1 MSRAR
6 IFSTAILAA
15 ALALSAPRAEA
26 QSESSVTAAGNA
38 VLPSGASFGTVTLKD
53 IKFGIGAFVA
63 ASGAATG
70 DVESTL
76 HGTSTKGKTQTI
88 TMEGKPTT
96 GSARAGGPGNL
107 AGTCT
112 VDMGDGTPPLSGV
125 PFALTVSS
133 GADGKWTMLLTLG
146 DTHLPPAT
154 VNAGSVTVR

>member
-1 MSRAR
+1 MSRGR
-6 IFSTAILAA
+6 IFSTAILATA
-15 ALALSAPRAEA
+15 IALLAPRAEA

-38 VLPSGASFGTVTLKD
+38 VLPSGASFGTVSLKD
-53 IKFGIGAFVA
+53 MKFGIGAFIA
-63 ASGAATG
+63 ASGTASG

-76 HGTSTKGKTQTI
+76 RGTSTKGKTQTI
-88 TMEGKPTT
+88 TVEGKPTT

-112 VDMGDGTPPLSGV
+112 LDMGDGTPALSGV
-125 PFALTVSS
+125 PFALTVTT
-133 GADGKWTMLLTLG
+133 GADGKWTVLLTLG

>member
-1 MSRAR
+1 MSRGR

-15 ALALSAPRAEA
+15 AIALSGARAEA

-38 VLPSGASFGTVTLKD
+38 VLPSGASYANVSLKD
-53 IKFGIGAFVA
+53 VKFGIGALIA
-63 ASGAATG
+63 ASGTARG

-76 HGTSTKGKTQTI
+76 RGTSTKGKTQTI
-88 TMEGKPTT
+88 TVEGKPTT

-112 VDMGDGTPPLSGV
+112 VDMGDGTPALSGV
-125 PFALTVSS
+125 PFALTVST
-133 GADGKWTMLLTLG
+133 GADGKWTVLLTLG

-154 VNAGSVTVR
+154 VNAGSITVQ